1 MNEAQRLAR
10 LVLIVGAIW
19 SGSFALLAPPDT
31 PPVVAAGQI
40 VFGAIGAVACA
51 GVAWRPTEQR
61 IQVAFFGAAGYAAWN
76 AIRVYVVPGD
86 TRSVIRGVATHAF
99 VAAFCLAGTA
109 LFGILARLERLATA
123 VDDERP

>member
-40 VFGAIGAVACA
+40 VFGAVGAVVCA

-76 AIRVYVVPGD
+76 AVRVYVVPD
-86 TRSVIRGVATHAF
+86 DARSVIRGVATHAF
-99 VAAFCLAGTA
+99 VATFCLAA
-109 LFGILARLERLATA
+109 AAMFGILARLERLATA
-123 VDDERP
+123 VDNERP

>member
-40 VFGAIGAVACA
+40 VFGAIGAVVCA

-61 IQVAFFGAAGYAAWN
+61 IQAAFFGAAGYAAWN
-76 AIRVYVVPGD
+76 AIRVYVVPAD
-86 TRSVIRGVATHAF
+86 ARSVIRGVATHAF

-109 LFGILARLERLATA
+109 MFGILARLERLATA
-123 VDDERP
+123 VDNERP